1 MTGRIVPLDDL
12 ERLYA
17 EQADDIRS
25 AVDKVLASGRYTFTQ
40 GKEVAAFERAFAD
53 YVGTDECVGLSS
65 GTAALWL
72 ALEALGIGPGDEVI
86 VPANTYVASVFVIS
100 YVGATP
106 MLADVDAA
114 TFNLDPAAGAA
125 AVTPRTAALLPV
137 HLFGAPADM
146 DALGAIASSAGLA
159 IVEDAAQAHGARLH
173 GRHVGTFGAA
183 GCLSFYPT
191 KNLGAMGDGGA
202 LTTSD
207 PAIAATVRRQRYM
220 GQDHKH
226 AHLTIGHQERL
237 DEVQAAILATRLPRL
252 DAWNAQRRHQAH
264 LYNELLAGTP
274 VVTPTEPADSEC
286 VHYVYTVRAPR
297 RDELAEFLTA
307 RGVHTGLFYPKAI
320 YEQPA
325 YPGRWQAGDYRALP
339 GGPDYRPRG
348 AQGTGERGRRPGPPR
363 PRSLRLLRPAGA
375 AADHPAGE
383 RDRDAR
389 RPGLHRGQPGAVGA
403 DPAGHCERARA
414 AGPRARIR
422 GRAAGAAP
430 PGGEGPAHLLAGRA
444 ARRAADGA
452 AAPDR

>member
-1 MTGRIVPLDDL
+1 M
-12 ERLYA
+12 
-17 EQADDIRS
+17 
-25 AVDKVLASGRYTFTQ
+25 DKVLASGRYTFTQ

-106 MLADVDAA
+106 VLADVDAA

-297 RDELAEFLTA
+297 RDELAEFLDRPRRA
-307 RGVHTGLFYPKAI
+307 HRAVLPEGDLRA
-320 YEQPA
+320 
-325 YPGRWQAGDYRALP
+325 AGLP
-339 GGPDYRPRG
+339 GPVAGPRL
-348 AQGTGERGRRPGPPR
+348 
-363 PRSLRLLRPAGA
+363 PRSTGWAGL
-375 AADHPAGE
+375 PS
-383 RDRDAR
+383 AR
-389 RPGLHRGQPGAVGA
+389 RSRNW
-403 DPAGHCERARA
+403 RARA
-414 AGPRARIR
+414 PSRS
-422 GRAAGAAP
+422 
-430 PGGEGPAHLLAGRA
+430 
-444 ARRAADGA
+444 A
-452 AAPDR
+452 AAAVASSPPPRRCCGRSPGWRA